1 MSRTTL
7 YTVYERKWGEKG
19 EDRKVGMFASEL
31 KAKQRMNNSNNW
43 AVRRACEEMIM
54 LRGPK
59 RGHGAN
65 RFNELISRVQKGF
78 YYIKT
83 TTTDD

>member
-7 YTVYERKWGEKG
+7 YTVFERNWGDKA
-19 EDRKVGMFASEL
+19 DRKVGMYASEL

-43 AVRRACEEMIM
+43 AIRRACDEMIM

-59 RGHGAN
+59 RGHGAS
-65 RFNELISRVQKGF
+65 RYSELVNRVQTGF
-78 YYIKT
+78 FYIKT
-83 TTTDD
+83 HTTDD